1 MQWNLVI
8 FVHVTNL
15 PTAMKNRARLLLA
28 AAVLVSFAACD
39 AFRSLSGGSGA
50 TSLGKPYEIVVVC
63 APQQWDGPVGE
74 TLRGLLQAPVE
85 YVNQTEPSFDLLRV
99 LPRGFTNM
107 TTRQRNILKV
117 EIDPSVPE
125 DETSITAEY
134 DWRAAPQ
141 IVLTLK
147 GPSDAALLQYL
158 AAHGRELVYVLEKT
172 ERDRAVDYAARFNE
186 KYVSQVIEETFGVDM
201 TVPKGYVLAKSE
213 SDFLWARYEY
223 PTASQGFCI
232 YTYPYAGRESLSR
245 GALLDARNK
254 FVSRIPGPSDG
265 SYMTTSDAFV
275 PDLRMFR
282 LKGRTW
288 TEMRGF
294 WDVAGDFMGGPF
306 VSYTTVDEASNRVF
320 TLDCY
325 VYSPKLNKRNF
336 LRGVEHLLYMVR
348 FPADGAAAE
357 GGEGRSDTGEP
368 LYGAR

>member
-1 MQWNLVI
+1 
-8 FVHVTNL
+8 
-15 PTAMKNRARLLLA
+15 MKNPVRLLISA
-28 AAVLVSFAACD
+28 ALLFACGACD
-39 AFRSLSGGSGA
+39 AFRTLSDRNAS
-50 TSLGKPYEIVVVC
+50 TSLGKPYELIVVC

-74 TLRGLLQAPVE
+74 TLRGLFTAPVE
-85 YVNQTEPSFDLLRV
+85 YVNQTEPIFDVLRV

-107 TTRQRNILKV
+107 ATRHRNILKV
-117 EIDPSVPE
+117 EIDPSLSE
-125 DETSITAEY
+125 EQTRITAEY

-158 AAHGRELVYVLEKT
+158 AAHGKELVYVLEKA
-172 ERDRAVDYAARFNE
+172 ERDRAVDYAAHFQE
-186 KYVSQVIEETFGVDM
+186 KYVSQVIEETFGVRM

-232 YTYPYAGRESLSR
+232 YTYPYAGRESLSP
-245 GALLDARNK
+245 GALLAARNR

-265 SYMTTSDAFV
+265 SHMTTSDAFV

-282 LKGRTW
+282 LEGRTW
-288 TEMRGF
+288 IEMRGF

-306 VSYTTVDEASNRVF
+306 VSYSTVDEASNRIF
-320 TLDCY
+320 TLDGY

-336 LRGVEHLLYMVR
+336 LRGVEHLLYLVE
-348 FPADGAAAE
+348 FPAADSAEATDASHAHPSTDGAAE
-357 GGEGRSDTGEP
+357 HE
-368 LYGAR
+368 